1 MAAEKSKFSFQ
12 TLSKYMYLL
21 SIVVVFAIFTILQP
35 NFISLYSLQNMCAEI
50 APRLIMACGLT
61 FVIFTGGIDLGA
73 GYMVSATCVLTGL
86 YLPKVGNWIILFVAV
101 AGLCMGTLNGII
113 TTKLK
118 LPSFIVTLCTQNFWN
133 YIALSLCPDGSVIVP
148 MTMREVT
155 SWMTAPILGIP
166 ATFWLSLVGL
176 GALYVFQQYTKNGRS
191 IYSVGA
197 NAQAARVAG
206 VNIDAAQISAFAVS
220 GLCCGIAG
228 IMFAYKLRAANPTVG
243 STLQLS
249 SLAAVALGGTAMAGG
264 FGSVTRTLCGVITIT
279 AVTSGLNILSVNP
292 LWQNIII
299 GIILIVAVILNS
311 DNGDRNLIIK

>member
-21 SIVVVFAIFTILQP
+21 SIVIVFAIFTILQP

-118 LPSFIVTLCTQNFWN
+118 LPSFIVTVKQ
-133 YIALSLCPDGSVIVP
+133 ALRSKRNWSEPCVPSVPPNLVKYER
-148 MTMREVT
+148 M
-155 SWMTAPILGIP
+155 L
-166 ATFWLSLVGL
+166 ATVRMWLSV
-176 GALYVFQQYTKNGRS
+176 
-191 IYSVGA
+191 
-197 NAQAARVAG
+197 
-206 VNIDAAQISAFAVS
+206 AVS
-220 GLCCGIAG
+220 TKIAIPCGP
-228 IMFAYKLRAANPTVG
+228 YP
-243 STLQLS
+243 S
-249 SLAAVALGGTAMAGG
+249 
-264 FGSVTRTLCGVITIT
+264 
-279 AVTSGLNILSVNP
+279 
-292 LWQNIII
+292 
-299 GIILIVAVILNS
+299 
-311 DNGDRNLIIK
+311 

>member
-1 MAAEKSKFSFQ
+1 MAAEKGKFSLQFI
-12 TLSKYMYLL
+12 SKYMYLL
-21 SIVVVFAIFTILQP
+21 SIVIVFAIFTILQP
-35 NFISLYSLQNMCAEI
+35 NFITPYQLRNMCEEI

-86 YLPKVGNWIILFVAV
+86 YLPAVGNWIIPLVAL
-101 AGLCMGTLNGII
+101 AGLCMGALNGII

-133 YIALSLCPDGSVIVP
+133 YIALTLCPNGSVIVP
-148 MTMREVT
+148 MDMRNITE
-155 SWMTAPILGIP
+155 WMTASVLGLP
-166 ATFWLSLVGL
+166 LTFWLSLIGL
-176 GALYVFQQYTKNGRS
+176 AALYVFQQFTKNGRA

-206 VNIDAAQISAFAVS
+206 VNIDSAQIAAFAVS

-228 IMFAYKLRAANPTVG
+228 IMYAYKLRAANPTVG

-292 LWQNIII
+292 LWQNIIL